1 MFSFFLISFANAHF
15 CRETKSNDGNRIST
29 TACTAKSINILLHVK
44 YTRKS
49 MLDQLL
55 HMEDA
60 VTTSYLNSSGL
71 LRFQAKSIGVKK

>member
-1 MFSFFLISFANAHF
+1 
-15 CRETKSNDGNRIST
+15 
-29 TACTAKSINILLHVK
+29 
-44 YTRKS
+44 

-71 LRFQAKSIGVKK
+71 LRFQAKSIAVKK